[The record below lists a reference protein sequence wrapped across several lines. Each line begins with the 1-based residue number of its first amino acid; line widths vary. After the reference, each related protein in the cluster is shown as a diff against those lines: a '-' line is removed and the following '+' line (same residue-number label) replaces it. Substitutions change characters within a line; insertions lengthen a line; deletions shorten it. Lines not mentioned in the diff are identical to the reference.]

1 MTIWSILLQLEI
13 FYGHLVRFVVIWYNF
28 PRFGILD
35 QEKSGNPAPDW
46 IDVDVKCRMSRR
58 TINRCRGTMLSVQL
72 WKVEWQ
78 NVEPQLS
85 NHKNEP
91 QKVVIHI
98 VVIQIVVIQIVVIQI
113 VVIQI
118 VEIQIVEIQMSKLN
132 FS

>member
-1 MTIWSILLQLEI
+1 MVCFQTKNPKLGKFLVYFMTIWSILLQLEI

-72 WKVEWQ
+72 
-78 NVEPQLS
+78 
-85 NHKNEP
+85 
-91 QKVVIHI
+91 
-98 VVIQIVVIQIVVIQI
+98 
-113 VVIQI
+113 
-118 VEIQIVEIQMSKLN
+118 
-132 FS
+132 